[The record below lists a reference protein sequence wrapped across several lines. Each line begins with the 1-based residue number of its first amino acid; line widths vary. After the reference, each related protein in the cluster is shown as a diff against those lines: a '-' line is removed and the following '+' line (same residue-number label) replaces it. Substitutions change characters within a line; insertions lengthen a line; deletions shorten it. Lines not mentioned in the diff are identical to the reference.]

1 VVAQEETIGEEIT
14 NPQAI
19 RKNKSKVLIKQIIM
33 TIIIT
38 KAILSHLHKSCSKRV
53 LNPSFLLEKH
63 QYPGSLQFFI
73 LILTKAMPLIIREGA
88 LHREKVLVDQL
99 ATKRFSKEKIVALK
113 MRDHLVLSI
122 RKSIIMVINL
132 KVVHGR
138 IKKRRIRVSH

>member
-1 VVAQEETIGEEIT
+1 MVAQEETIGEEIT

-19 RKNKSKVLIKQIIM
+19 RKNKSMLLIKQIIM

-38 KAILSHLHKSCSKRV
+38 KAILSHSKRV
-53 LNPSFLLEKH
+53 LNPSVLLEKH
-63 QYPGSLQFFI
+63 QDPGSLQFFF
-73 LILTKAMPLIIREGA
+73 LILTKAMRLIIREGA
-88 LHREKVLVDQL
+88 LHRGKVLVDQL

-113 MRDHLVLSI
+113 IRDHLVLSI
-122 RKSIIMVINL
+122 RKSIFMVINL